1 MKGSITLHED
11 ARKKALASIRRYFR
25 ENFDEDVGDLKATL
39 FLDYV
44 LSELGPTIYN
54 SAIADA
60 RSYFAERVAD
70 LEAVCHYGE
79 FPYWAKMGR

>member
-1 MKGSITLHED
+1 MKRSITLNED
-11 ARKKALASIRRYFR
+11 ARKKALASIRRYLE
-25 ENFDEDVGDLKATL
+25 ENLDEDAGDLKATL

-44 LSELGPTIYN
+44 LAELGPAIYN

-79 FPYWAKMGR
+79 FPYWPKKTK